1 MTELLDAVTPEMNTA
16 KLVTKDVQVK
26 YATPDDLDAL
36 TPLFDAYRVFY
47 EQPSDLKLARNF
59 LTERL
64 QLRDSVILLA
74 VAASGEA
81 VGFTQL
87 YPSFSS
93 VSARRI
99 WILNDLYVAGKA
111 RGSGVAQALM
121 ESAMVHA
128 RFTGA
133 IRLTLSTA
141 ITNKRAQRLYESLGY
156 LRDESYFTYD
166 LQVS

>member
-1 MTELLDAVTPEMNTA
+1 MPPVHIAAKD
-16 KLVTKDVQVK
+16 KLVELAHGEVSYMFALDRI
-26 YATPDDLDAL
+26 PDA
-36 TPLFDAYRVFY
+36 PWSALFDSYRVFY
-47 EQPSDLKLARNF
+47 EKPSDLKLARSF

-64 QLRDSVILLA
+64 QLRESVILLA
-74 VAASGEA
+74 LASSGEA

-99 WILNDLYVAGKA
+99 WILNDLYVAEQA
-111 RGSGVAQALM
+111 RGSGAAQALM
-121 ESAMVHA
+121 EAARAHA

-141 ITNKRAQRLYESLGY
+141 ITNKRAQRVYESLGY
-156 LRDESYFTYD
+156 KRDESYFTYD
-166 LQVS
+166 LQIS